1 MWNKKYVKEF
11 YRSDLNSRVMPG
23 KKEVFLVKL
32 DGLKTKQRKILFLD
46 DIYNLHHMFNE
57 QYPEHKVGHTKFF
70 DLRPLWVIPVQKK
83 SQKICTC
90 IYHKQICE
98 EYDL

>member
-1 MWNKKYVKEF
+1 
-11 YRSDLNSRVMPG
+11 MPG
-23 KKEVFLVKL
+23 KKEVLLVKL

-46 DIYNLHHMFNE
+46 DIYNLHQMFNE
-57 QYPEHKVGHTKFF
+57 QYPEHKVCRTKFF

-83 SQKICTC
+83 SQKICKC